1 MEEEKVTPMWKLKRE
16 IHKQKAKNLLSD
28 TWNGVKKAGKGAAAF
43 TMNHP
48 AEVLAGASSVGFI
61 VKKLAGIHKTNVETK
76 RRLCDYYDPRRGKYV
91 HLYKPLTRKQNIEV
105 DRKLREDPKA
115 TYVSVFDEMGIRF
128 H

>member
-1 MEEEKVTPMWKLKRE
+1 MDEEKVTPMWKLKRE
-16 IHKQKAKNLLSD
+16 IHKQKAKNLLSNA
-28 TWNGVKKAGKGAAAF
+28 WNGVKKTGKGIAVFA
-43 TMNHP
+43 MNHP
-48 AEVLAGASSVGFI
+48 AETVACASSAAI
-61 VKKLAGIHKTNVETK
+61 IAKKAAGIHKTNVETK

-115 TYVSVFDEMGIRF
+115 TYVSVFDEMGIKF